1 MGNIGITSRASKML
15 QIVKGSELVS
25 GIKQTAAYAIP
36 ASKVFSGEPIIASM
50 TEGTSVGD
58 ANTFAFAKLTTGT
71 INKGDP
77 IYFAFTDSDS
87 FDCVASGKLLGISV
101 LDTYELQTPLFNI
114 ATNFQPG
121 DKLTVVTGGKLVKDT
136 SGNVAVHA
144 SSYSVQSGETL
155 LADNVSYLDK
165 LSATPGTYDIVG
177 TVTEGTILL
186 KNNAAVAGAS
196 GIGSS
201 GSYVGP
207 VDPSGYVNSGST
219 LDGVVTGGPA
229 LWTEATGSKYVLQF
243 ATTWQP
249 GVVVS

>member
-25 GIKQTAAYAIP
+25 GIKQTAAYNIP
-36 ASKVFSGEPIIASM
+36 ASKVYSGEPIIASM
-50 TEGTSVGD
+50 NAGTNVGD
-58 ANTFAFAKLTTGT
+58 ANTFAFAKLATNTV
-71 INKGDP
+71 NQGDP
-77 IYFAFTDSDS
+77 VYFAFTDSDS

-114 ATNFQPG
+114 AVNFEPG
-121 DKLTVVTGGKLVKDT
+121 DKLIVVAGGKLVKD
-136 SGNVAVHA
+136 SAGNVAVQA
-144 SSYSVQSGETL
+144 STYTLGTGETQ
-155 LADNVSYLDK
+155 LATVAYLDK
-165 LSATPGTYDIVG
+165 LPATAGTYDVVG